1 MARILLLSA
10 EASLFALLV
19 SNGHTIVRDTKLH
32 HDLVIADEPI
42 PRSPR
47 PVIVFTA
54 IGNVEAR
61 IRALDLGADDAF
73 DAGFALS
80 QMVARVGAVARRAA
94 PDSIE
99 ADGCT
104 IDLLALTVTRGNQ
117 VSELTPREAEVIRW
131 LHRHRPRVV
140 SRSELLAHVW
150 GVSPN
155 NTTRAVDMAI
165 SGLRAKIEAEPETPT
180 ILRSVKGAG
189 YRWSA

>member
-10 EASLFALLV
+10 EASLAALLV
-19 SNGHTIVRDTKLH
+19 SNGHTIVRDTKLP

-54 IGNVEAR
+54 IGDVKAR
-61 IRALDLGADDAF
+61 IRALELGANDAF
-73 DAGFALS
+73 DAGFARS
-80 QMVARVGAVARRAA
+80 QMAARVGAVARRAA
-94 PDSIE
+94 PDTIE

-104 IDLLALTVTRGNQ
+104 IDLLALTVTRGDQ
-117 VSELTPREAEVIRW
+117 VTELTPREAEVIRW

-140 SRSELLAHVW
+140 PRSELLAHVW

-165 SGLRAKIEAEPETPT
+165 SGLRAKIEAAPETPT